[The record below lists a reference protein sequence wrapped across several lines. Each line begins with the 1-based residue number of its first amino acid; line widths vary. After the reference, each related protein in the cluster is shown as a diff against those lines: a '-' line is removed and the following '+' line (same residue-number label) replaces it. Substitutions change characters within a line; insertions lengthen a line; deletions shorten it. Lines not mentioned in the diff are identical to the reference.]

1 MKKICFAFALIA
13 GIFMTSCTTDITL
26 ELNKDGSVSAEF
38 KGAAGEGF
46 AKLIKAATGA
56 KDGQVIFYTN
66 NIEYELSKSG
76 LSDVKAVSK
85 TGVDL
90 KVSMKDKS
98 KKSVFFNSDL
108 IRIENNKLKLKLSPS
123 TLKSYYDESDEQIKM
138 YLDMLLSPVFMD
150 EEISESEYLD
160 FVGSIYGKEV
170 SKELESSL
178 VNIVIK
184 NPDGSSKKHI
194 ISMSQLL
201 TLSET
206 ILLE

>member
-1 MKKICFAFALIA
+1 MKKICFVFALIA

-56 KDGQVIFYTN
+56 KDGQVIFDTN

-90 KVSMKDKS
+90 KVSMTDKS

-123 TLKSYYDESDEQIKM
+123 TLKKYYDESDEQIKM

-150 EEISESEYLD
+150 EVISESEYLD

-170 SKELESSL
+170 SKELR
-178 VNIVIK
+178 
-184 NPDGSSKKHI
+184 KKENLKVMDRVDEI
-194 ISMSQLL
+194 RDKALA
-201 TLSET
+201 TLS
-206 ILLE
+206 